1 MAACLPAVAAVARAQ
16 PAVPAGSVHSVDLP
30 GGVEGIR
37 RAIGDRRIT
46 PPATVGV
53 EITRRLHGNTT
64 FVAGDDP
71 VLAKLRAWLR
81 ACEAGPTCGVADLR
95 PDRIPMPGGAAFWRD
110 VVFDGRVREAH
121 VPLAVLARR
130 DAAILYT
137 ALLSMRE
144 DVRAWLLA
152 RPALVRQLHGDD
164 AAALLVAAP
173 YLRLDGDAWAWPGGP
188 PSAPI
193 WAALAGVDPG
203 PPEAALLG
211 LVRADGGLL
220 AYLLEVVDTL
230 TPDGQR
236 AVLALAA
243 GEPARVAAGQA
254 LLAGVRA
261 AGRGWSIRERPF
273 WRPSHDPAF
282 LLAQIGATREG
293 ALALPGGRAFWD
305 LVFSDGP
312 VVLPPEAVQA
322 AWADRTPISA
332 GWIVDRVWSAAPAD
346 QPARYDQVLF
356 AARRVAAARP
366 AEAPAVVA
374 ALRAVARYPQLPR
387 VLDRHDVADPARLA
401 ALVRR
406 ADTLARAGG
415 DWRARGA
422 VVRWQAAL
430 ALADYA
436 ARQGSVEATE
446 LARALDGLAASPAAA
461 ASRGAQLRALLGAL
475 GVRDAAGDVHQRSIE
490 QALVARLTR
499 SRLASGRTV
508 AWEGERY
515 RLAFG
520 EAERDRL
527 ERVRGRD
534 ALPRLD
540 AGWVALSLAD
550 GTLPPANARA
560 RLAAL
565 TQAMRFARPAPIEPA
580 LRRVDGFGR
589 EARAAAATASRLLA
603 RGVRPDAPEA
613 RAALEDL
620 GDALAT
626 EALGE
631 LAYATAMGWAED
643 LPLTAI
649 AAFRRHGF
657 SRPSP
662 TGTVD
667 ASWRGPEVGASRGV
681 PWHVT
686 GSLLGLDDALGAVAL
701 RRPSLRPLKAAPSL
715 NTGDRRWLLSTV
727 ATLDRRAFDDGTQ
740 GRLVALMAAGRDR
753 LRAAADAEAVRR
765 AGDRAGATPLR
776 QTLAAWLVEVNP
788 AAVAGVFSL
797 SEIVRLGLDGA
808 PLPPAL
814 NAWGSAHG
822 PISGRLAAGPLP
834 FLPWER
840 YAGRSA
846 RLVSCALADLQLS
859 LAVQLAERHLPAVLV
874 PDLMPSATFELVHTA
889 APRHADDFDAL
900 SDQVRGLDAAA
911 VDRYLGLLT
920 TAGPLRRASGG
931 ATTASG
937 GAADTS
943 PAAGEADALRFREPA
958 DGATVTGSA
967 RVTLELDGAAPAV
980 TRMMLRV
987 DGRELCT
994 LTQPPWSCGWDAGRD
1009 MVEHHLRAV
1018 ATLADGRR
1026 LVANRR
1032 TRGLDVHER
1041 VEVSAVQVP
1050 VIVTD
1055 AHGRYVRG
1063 LKRDAFT
1070 LIESG
1075 RKQRIDTV
1083 IDESLPLELIASI
1096 DISGSMEHAMPEVQ
1110 AAVKRLLSRLRER
1123 DTTTLVGFN
1132 ETIFVLA
1139 EREGDA
1145 ALRAAAVEALVPWGG
1160 TAFYDA
1166 LVRSLD
1172 LVGQAAGRRGVIV
1185 FSDGDDRHSVGR
1197 RDDSLRR
1204 IEEGQV
1210 AVYTVGFGEGA
1221 SAQFRGTLQAFAEAS
1236 GGRAWFPRTVEDL
1249 DTAFGAILEE
1259 LSHQYILSYVSDAP
1273 ADGSWR
1279 SLEIRACDGCRV
1291 RAREGYRA
1299 AER

>member
-1 MAACLPAVAAVARAQ
+1 VTIVVAVACLPAVPASVRAQ
-16 PAVPAGSVHSVDLP
+16 TGSVHTVDLP

-37 RAIGDRRIT
+37 RAIGDRRAT

-64 FVAGDDP
+64 LVAGDDP
-71 VLAKLRAWLR
+71 LLAKLRAWLR
-81 ACEAGPTCGVADLR
+81 TCESGPTCGTSDLR
-95 PDRIPMPGGAAFWRD
+95 PDRVPLPGGPAFWRD
-110 VVFDGRVREAH
+110 VVFEGRVREPH

-144 DVRAWLLA
+144 EVRAWLLA
-152 RPALVRQLHGDD
+152 RPALVRELRGDD

-173 YLRLDGDAWAWPGGP
+173 FLRLEGDTWVWPGGAAA
-188 PSAPI
+188 APV
-193 WAALAGVDPG
+193 WHALAGVDAPQ
-203 PPEAALLG
+203 PEAALVAL
-211 LVRADGGLL
+211 LRAESGLL

-230 TPDGQR
+230 TPEAQG
-236 AVLALAA
+236 AVLALGAA
-243 GEPARVAAGQA
+243 EPERVAAGHA
-254 LLAGVRA
+254 LLAGVRTA
-261 AGRGWSIRERPF
+261 VRGWSIRQRPF

-282 LLAQIGATREG
+282 LFAQIGVTRQG
-293 ALALPGGRAFWD
+293 TLAVPAGRAFWD
-305 LVFSDGP
+305 LVFADGQ
-312 VVLPPEAVQA
+312 VVVAPDAAQA
-322 AWADRTPISA
+322 AWNDPTVVTA
-332 GWIVDRVWSAAPAD
+332 GWIADRVWSALPLD

-356 AARRVAAARP
+356 AARRFAGARP
-366 AEAPAVVA
+366 ADAAAVATV
-374 ALRAVARYPQLPR
+374 LRAVARYPQLTR
-387 VLDRHDVADPARLA
+387 LLDRHDAADPARLA

-406 ADTLARAGG
+406 ADALAQAGS

-422 VVRWQAAL
+422 VVRWQAGL

-436 ARQGSVEATE
+436 ARLGSLEPPE
-446 LARALDGLAASPAAA
+446 LAKVLDGLAAAPAAA
-461 ASRGAQLRALLGAL
+461 ASRGARLRALLGAL
-475 GVRDAAGDVHQRSIE
+475 GIRDAAGDVHQRSIE
-490 QALVARLTR
+490 QALVARITR
-499 SRLASGRTV
+499 SRLAAGRTIT
-508 AWEGERY
+508 WEGERY
-515 RLAFG
+515 RLEFG
-520 EAERDRL
+520 DAERDRL
-527 ERVRGRD
+527 DRVRGRD
-534 ALPRLD
+534 VLPHLD
-540 AGWVALSLAD
+540 AAWVAYALAD
-550 GTLPPANARA
+550 GTLTPPDPR
-560 RLAAL
+560 AAL
-565 TQAMRFARPAPIEPA
+565 TAVTQAVRLARAPAIDEA
-580 LRRVDGFGR
+580 FGR
-589 EARAAAATASRLLA
+589 EARAAAATAARLLA
-603 RGVRPDAPEA
+603 RGGRPDTGEA

-620 GDALAT
+620 GDALAS

-643 LPLTAI
+643 LPLTAM

-662 TGTVD
+662 VGTID
-667 ASWRGPEVGASRGV
+667 ASWRGPEVGAARGV

-686 GSLLGLDDALGAVAL
+686 GSLLGLDDALGGVAL
-701 RRPSLRPLKAAPSL
+701 RRPSLRALKAAPSL

-740 GRLVALMAAGRDR
+740 QRLAALIAAGRDR
-753 LRAAADAEAVRR
+753 LRTAADPEAVRR
-765 AGDRAGATPLR
+765 AGERAGASPLR
-776 QTLAAWLVEVNP
+776 QTLAAWLTSVNP
-788 AAVAGVFSL
+788 AAVPGVFSL
-797 SEIVRLGLDGA
+797 SEITRLGLDGA

-814 NAWGSAHG
+814 HAWGSAHG
-822 PISGRLAAGPLP
+822 PISGQLAPGPLP
-834 FLPWER
+834 FVPWER

-859 LAVQLAERHLPAVLV
+859 LAVQLAERQLPAVLV
-874 PDLMPSATFELVHTA
+874 PDLMPSATFELVHAA
-889 APRHADDFDAL
+889 APRHVDDFEAL
-900 SDQVRGLDAAA
+900 ADHVRGLDAAA
-911 VDRYLGLLT
+911 LDRYLGLLT
-920 TAGPLRRASGG
+920 TAGPLRRAPGG
-931 ATTASG
+931 GTATDAG
-937 GAADTS
+937 GAADA
-943 PAAGEADALRFREPA
+943 PAADAEALRFREPA
-958 DGATVTGSA
+958 DGATITGSTRIVMA
-967 RVTLELDGAAPAV
+967 LDGALPAV
-980 TRMMLRV
+980 TQMTLRV

-994 LTQPPWSCGWDAGRD
+994 LTRPPWSCAWDAGRD

-1018 ATLADGRR
+1018 ASLADGRR

-1041 VEVSAVQVP
+1041 VDVSAVQVP

-1055 AHGRYVRG
+1055 ARGRYVRG
-1063 LKRDAFT
+1063 LTRDQFT
-1070 LIESG
+1070 LVENG

-1083 IDESLPLELIASI
+1083 IDESLPLELIATI
-1096 DISGSMEHAMPEVQ
+1096 DISGSMEQAMPEVQ

-1145 ALRAAAVEALVPWGG
+1145 SLREAAVEALVPWGG

-1166 LVRSLD
+1166 VVRSLD

-1236 GGRAWFPRTVEDL
+1236 GGRAWFPRTVDDL
-1249 DTAFGAILEE
+1249 DAAFGAILDE

-1299 AER
+1299 ADR